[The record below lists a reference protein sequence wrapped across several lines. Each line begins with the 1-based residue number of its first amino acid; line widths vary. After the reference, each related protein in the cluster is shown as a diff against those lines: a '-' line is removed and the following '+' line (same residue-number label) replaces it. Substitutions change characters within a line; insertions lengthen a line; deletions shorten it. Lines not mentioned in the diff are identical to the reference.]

1 MNNEWGQSCKCL
13 RVVSKHSLSLY
24 LGLVENNSVFV
35 WGQLIVDLIPRYGD
49 LKVNTGNETSGQKA
63 TLLLSPRDC
72 VTASLAPTFMS
83 LQMILE
89 DQFLFKTYIH
99 TYAGTLYHVLCSEKV
114 LKVIKARAGHVTF
127 VNTEHSPQPKHV
139 NKPSEVNSV
148 NSCMVNTEPFH
159 SPQQRGAQQ
168 LPQSK
173 YQKNLHNHWCYHRCK
188 NSSTHDKHVMFPIFS
203 IPSIHDKEEKV
214 SQQIR
219 E

>member
-1 MNNEWGQSCKCL
+1 MNNEWGQSGKCL

-72 VTASLAPTFMS
+72 VTASLAPTFMT

-99 TYAGTLYHVLCSEKV
+99 TYAGTLYHVLLSEKV
-114 LKVIKARAGHVTF
+114 LKVIKAWAGRVTF
-127 VNTEHSPQPKHV
+127 VNSKHSPQPKHV
-139 NKPSEVNSV
+139 NKLLEVNSV
-148 NSCMVNTEPFH
+148 NRRPAVNSCTVNTEPF
-159 SPQQRGAQQ
+159 PAAAAAA
-168 LPQSK
+168 
-173 YQKNLHNHWCYHRCK
+173 N
-188 NSSTHDKHVMFPIFS
+188 
-203 IPSIHDKEEKV
+203 
-214 SQQIR
+214 QISA
-219 E
+219 EFT

>member
-1 MNNEWGQSCKCL
+1 MNNEWGQSGKCL

-72 VTASLAPTFMS
+72 VTASLAPTFMT

-99 TYAGTLYHVLCSEKV
+99 TYAGTLYHVLLSEKV
-114 LKVIKARAGHVTF
+114 LKVIKARAGRVTF
-127 VNTEHSPQPKHV
+127 VNTKHSPQPKHV
-139 NKPSEVNSV
+139 NKLSEVNSV
-148 NSCMVNTEPFH
+148 NRRPQLDSCTVNTQPFPAAAANQI
-159 SPQQRGAQQ
+159 SAAE
-168 LPQSK
+168 
-173 YQKNLHNHWCYHRCK
+173 NLHNHWCSHRCK
-188 NSSTHDKHVMFPIFS
+188 NSSTHDNHVPNLFI
-203 IPSIHDKEEKV
+203 SIHT
-214 SQQIR
+214 R
-219 E
+219 

>member
-99 TYAGTLYHVLCSEKV
+99 TYAGTLYHVLLSEKV
-114 LKVIKARAGHVTF
+114 LKVIKARASRVTF

-168 LPQSK
+168 LQLPRTK
-173 YQKNLHNHWCYHRCK
+173 YQQRIYITIAL
-188 NSSTHDKHVMFPIFS
+188 MFP
-203 IPSIHDKEEKV
+203 
-214 SQQIR
+214 
-219 E
+219 

>member
-72 VTASLAPTFMS
+72 VTASLAPTFMT

-114 LKVIKARAGHVTF
+114 LKVIKARAGRVTF
-127 VNTEHSPQPKHV
+127 VNTKHSPQPKHV
-139 NKPSEVNSV
+139 NKLSEVNSV
-148 NSCMVNTEPFH
+148 NRRPQLDSWTAVRSTQNPSQQLQLPLTKYQQRIYITIDVPTAVNTH
-159 SPQQRGAQQ
+159 
-168 LPQSK
+168 LPMTIIF
-173 YQKNLHNHWCYHRCK
+173 
-188 NSSTHDKHVMFPIFS
+188 STFS
-203 IPSIHDKEEKV
+203 IPYIHDKEKKV
-214 SQQIR
+214 SQ
-219 E
+219 

>member
-24 LGLVENNSVFV
+24 LRLVENNSVFV

-99 TYAGTLYHVLCSEKV
+99 TYAGTLYHVLLSEKV
-114 LKVIKARAGHVTF
+114 LKVIKARAGRVTF
-127 VNTEHSPQPKHV
+127 VNTKHSPQPKHV
-139 NKPSEVNSV
+139 NKLSEVNSV
-148 NSCMVNTEPFH
+148 NRRQLDSCTVNTEPFPAAAATANQI
-159 SPQQRGAQQ
+159 SAE
-168 LPQSK
+168 
-173 YQKNLHNHWCYHRCK
+173 NLHNHWCSHSRK
-188 NSSTHDKHVMFPIFS
+188 NSSSHDNHVHNLFN
-203 IPSIHDKEEKV
+203 SIHT
-214 SQQIR
+214 R
-219 E
+219 